1 MVSIGIQNRSF
12 IEQGRPE
19 KPVRSKELAEVFQFN
34 NGLATKPYYMDGD
47 AELYNEENMVKRDAL
62 KDSQVIRKAIEKFID
77 ENNMLYGRKRVC
89 MVEQYVRVFTKV
101 GLVLRPD
108 SDVEELTKMLREEFE
123 NDALASRKRYIVRQ
137 KSKDWTLADL
147 DTP

>member
-19 KPVRSKELAEVFQFN
+19 KPVRSKELAEVFQLN
-34 NGLATKPYYMDGD
+34 NDLATKPYYMDGD
-47 AELYNEENMVKRDAL
+47 TELYNEENMVKRDAL

-89 MVEQYVRVFTKV
+89 MVE
-101 GLVLRPD
+101 
-108 SDVEELTKMLREEFE
+108 
-123 NDALASRKRYIVRQ
+123 
-137 KSKDWTLADL
+137 
-147 DTP
+147 